1 MPMSLTLVFGGIEMN
16 IKKATVLGAGTMGA
30 QIAALLVNA
39 GLKVKLLD
47 IVLDKED
54 KNKLSKGAYDRI
66 THPKKS
72 MLYNA
77 DWNKNLTYGNFED
90 DLKEGDD
97 SDIFI
102 EAVTEKLA
110 IKHDLWLKVAAIA
123 RKDAILAS
131 NTSSI
136 PIGAIAKPLPEEAK
150 ARFVGVHFFNPP
162 RYMKL
167 VEIIPHEATDPVV
180 TEDLKTFVSTVLGKG
195 AVDANDVSG
204 FVANRIGTYSASDT
218 AYRAEQL
225 GLSITEVDAITG
237 KIIGRPKT
245 GTFRLLDMVGIDI
258 GYFVTK
264 TMMSNPEETEYFK
277 MPKLVEKMVALGNLG
292 DKTKQGFYKKDGRK
306 RLVFDVKT
314 ETYVEPKPVELAIL
328 KEFSRDLT
336 KNLTT
341 IFESEDEVGIF
352 LWETLRNLM
361 YYSAINVPKATNE
374 YINIDRAMVWGYN
387 WSVGPFQLWD
397 MMGLDKVKARM
408 EKELGELP
416 EWIKERNEPF
426 YQEGQSIS
434 PASKPE
440 DFAHKQVW
448 KKEDSEL
455 FATQDNFLMLAMRT
469 PNNTITVGFEADI
482 VKAVD
487 VLEKE
492 DYKGLLL
499 YSDGP
504 NFSVGANLY
513 YMKMAID
520 QELVDT
526 ETRKGSELFH
536 EAVRRM
542 KFASKPI
549 VTAAKGRALGG
560 GAELVMASPYVVA
573 AAETYIGLVEAGVGL
588 IPGGG
593 GLAELADRV
602 YRQDVS
608 RADKIRQLADILTKV
623 STGHVTMSAYEA
635 QQIGFLKETDMIIQN
650 EELVFEAALQT
661 LRLKAAY
668 NYIPNNLVEYEVLGT
683 NFKAIAAA
691 QVDAMV
697 DGHFAS
703 KYDGVVTNAIADVLA
718 GGNVPLGTKVNQKW
732 MQKLSEDNFVKL
744 SKNEKTYERIVHM
757 LEKKKPL
764 RN

>member
-1 MPMSLTLVFGGIEMN
+1 MN

-90 DLKEGDD
+90 DLKEGND

-110 IKHDLWLKVAAIA
+110 IKHDLWQKVAAIA
-123 RKDAILAS
+123 KQDAILAT

-136 PIGAIAKPLPEEAK
+136 PIGAIAKPLPKEAK

-167 VEIIPHEATDPVV
+167 VEIIPHETTDPVV
-180 TEDLKTFVSTVLGKG
+180 TENLRTFVSTVLGKG

-237 KIIGRPKT
+237 QIIGRPKT

-277 MPKLVEKMVALGNLG
+277 MPKLVEKMVDLGNLG

-387 WSVGPFQLWD
+387 WAVGPFQLWD
-397 MMGLDKVKARM
+397 MIGLDKVKARM

-426 YQEGQSIS
+426 YQESQSIS

-448 KKEDSEL
+448 KNEDSEL
-455 FATQDNFLMLAMRT
+455 FATQDDFLMLAMRT
-469 PNNTITVGFEADI
+469 PNNTITIGFEADI

-608 RADKIRQLADILTKV
+608 RADKIRQLGDILTKV

-635 QQIGFLKETDMIIQN
+635 QKIGFLKETDMIIQN

-691 QVDAMV
+691 QVDSMI

-703 KYDGVVTNAIADVLA
+703 KYDGVVTSAIADVLA

-732 MQKLSEDNFVKL
+732 LQKISEDNFVKL

-757 LEKKKPL
+757 LEKKRPL

>member
-1 MPMSLTLVFGGIEMN
+1 MN

-90 DLKEGDD
+90 DLKAGDD

-110 IKHDLWLKVAAIA
+110 IKHDLWQKVAVIA
-123 RKDAILAS
+123 KKDAILS
-131 NTSSI
+131 TNTSSI

-167 VEIIPHEATDPVV
+167 VEIIPHETTDPVV
-180 TEDLKTFVSTVLGKG
+180 IENLKIFVSTVLGKG

-277 MPKLVEKMVALGNLG
+277 MPKLVEKMVALGSLG

-306 RLVFDVKT
+306 RLVFDVET

-387 WSVGPFQLWD
+387 WTVGPFQLWD

-520 QELVDT
+520 HELVDT

-608 RADKIRQLADILTKV
+608 RADKIRQLGDILTKV

-703 KYDGVVTNAIADVLA
+703 KYDGVVTAAIADVLA

-732 MQKLSEDNFVKL
+732 LQKLSEDNFVKL

>member
-1 MPMSLTLVFGGIEMN
+1 MN

-47 IVLDKED
+47 IVLDKDD

-110 IKHDLWLKVAAIA
+110 IKHDLWQKVAAIA
-123 RKDAILAS
+123 KKEAILS
-131 NTSSI
+131 TNTSSI
-136 PIGAIAKPLPEEAK
+136 PIGAIAQPLQKESK
-150 ARFVGVHFFNPP
+150 ARFVGLHFFNPP

-167 VEIIPHEATDPVV
+167 VEIIPHATTDEVV
-180 TEDLKTFVSTVLGKG
+180 VEDLKDFVSTVLGKG
-195 AVDANDVSG
+195 AVDTNDVSG
-204 FVANRIGTYSASDT
+204 FVANRIGTYSASDI

-264 TMMSNPEETEYFK
+264 TMMSNPEEAAYFK
-277 MPKLVEKMVALGNLG
+277 MPKLVEKLVVLGNFG
-292 DKTKQGFYKKDGRK
+292 DKTKQGFYKKDGKK
-306 RLVFDVKT
+306 RLVFDGET
-314 ETYVEPKPVELAIL
+314 ETYVEPKPVELPIL

-361 YYSAINVPKATNE
+361 HYSASNVPKATND
-374 YINIDRAMVWGYN
+374 YINVDRAMVWGYN
-387 WSVGPFQLWD
+387 WAVGPFQLWD
-397 MMGLDKVKARM
+397 MMGLEKVKARM

-440 DFAHKQVW
+440 DFAHKQIW
-448 KKEDSEL
+448 KEEDSEL
-455 FATQDNFLMLAMRT
+455 FATEDNFLMLAMRT
-469 PNNTITVGFEADI
+469 PNNTITVGFEGDI
-482 VKAVD
+482 VKAID

-492 DYKGLLL
+492 NYKGLLL

-520 QELVDT
+520 QNLVDT

-542 KFASKPI
+542 KFAAKPI
-549 VTAAKGRALGG
+549 VTAVKGRALGG

-623 STGHVTMSAYEA
+623 SMGHVTMSAYEA

-668 NYIPNNLVEYEVLGT
+668 NYVPNNLVEYEVLGT

-691 QVDAMV
+691 QIDSLI

-703 KYDGVVTNAIADVLA
+703 KYDGVVTGAIADVLA
-718 GGNVPLGTKVNQKW
+718 GGEVPLGTKVNQKW
-732 MQKLSEDNFVKL
+732 LQKLSEDNFVKL

>member
-1 MPMSLTLVFGGIEMN
+1 MN

-47 IVLDKED
+47 IVLDNED

-90 DLKEGDD
+90 DLTGGDD
-97 SDIFI
+97 SDIFV

-110 IKHDLWLKVAAIA
+110 IKHDLWQRVAAIA
-123 RKDAILAS
+123 KQDAILAT

-136 PIGAIAKPLPEEAK
+136 PIGAIAKPLQEEAK
-150 ARFVGVHFFNPP
+150 ARFVGLHFFNPP

-167 VEIIPHEATDPVV
+167 VEIIPHETTDPVV
-180 TEDLKTFVSTVLGKG
+180 TENLKAFVSTVLGKG

-237 KIIGRPKT
+237 QIIGRPKT

-306 RLVFDVKT
+306 RLVFDVET

-328 KEFSRDLT
+328 KEFSRDLK

-341 IFESEDEVGIF
+341 IFESEDEVGIY

-387 WSVGPFQLWD
+387 WTVGPFQLWD
-397 MMGLDKVKARM
+397 MIGLDKVKARM

-426 YQEGQSIS
+426 YKENQSIS

-448 KKEDSEL
+448 KNEDSEL
-455 FATQDNFLMLAMRT
+455 FATQDDFLMLAMRT
-469 PNNTITVGFEADI
+469 PNNTITVGFEAAI

-520 QELVDT
+520 QDLVDT
-526 ETRKGSELFH
+526 ETRKGSKLFH

-542 KFASKPI
+542 KFASKPV

-602 YRQDVS
+602 YRQDAS
-608 RADKIRQLADILTKV
+608 RADKIRQLGDILTKV

-635 QQIGFLKETDMIIQN
+635 QKIGFLKETDIIIQN

-683 NFKAIAAA
+683 NFKAIAGA
-691 QVDAMV
+691 QIDSMI

-703 KYDGVVTNAIADVLA
+703 KYDGVVTGAIADVLA
-718 GGNVPLGTKVNQKW
+718 GGDVPLGTKVNQKW
-732 MQKLSEDNFVKL
+732 LQKISEDNFVKL
-744 SKNEKTYERIVHM
+744 SKNEKAYERIVHM
-757 LEKKKPL
+757 LEKKRPL

>member
-1 MPMSLTLVFGGIEMN
+1 MN

-72 MLYNA
+72 MLYDA
-77 DWNKNLTYGNFED
+77 KWSKNLTYGNFED
-90 DLKEGDD
+90 DLKVGDN

-102 EAVTEKLA
+102 EAVTEKLD
-110 IKHDLWLKVAAIA
+110 IKHGLWQKVSQIA
-123 RKDAILAS
+123 KEDAILAT

-136 PIGAIAKPLPEEAK
+136 PIGAIAKPLPAEAK

-167 VEIIPHEATDPVV
+167 VEIIPHKATNPVV
-180 TEDLKTFVSTVLGKG
+180 VENLKTFISTVLGKG

-204 FVANRIGTYSASDT
+204 FVANRIGTYSASDI

-225 GLSITEVDAITG
+225 GLSITEVDALTG
-237 KIIGRPKT
+237 QVLGRPKT

-264 TMMSNPEETEYFK
+264 TMMANPEEAAYFK

-306 RLVFDVKT
+306 RLVFDVES

-328 KEFSRDLT
+328 NEFGRDLT

-341 IFESEDEVGIF
+341 IFESEDKVGIF

-361 YYSAINVPKATNE
+361 YYSAINVPKATND

-387 WSVGPFQLWD
+387 WKVGPFQLWD
-397 MMGLDKVKARM
+397 MMGLDRVKDRM
-408 EKELGELP
+408 AKELGELP

-426 YQEGQSIS
+426 YQKGQSIS

-448 KKEDSEL
+448 KTEDSEL
-455 FATQDNFLMLAMRT
+455 FATEDNFLMLAMRT
-469 PNNTITVGFEADI
+469 PNNTITIGFEGDI

-487 VLEKE
+487 VLENE

-504 NFSVGANLY
+504 QFSVGANLY

-520 QELVDT
+520 QNMVDT

-542 KFASKPI
+542 KFAAKPI
-549 VTAAKGRALGG
+549 VTAVKGRALGG
-560 GAELVMASPYVVA
+560 GAELVMASPFVVA
-573 AAETYIGLVEAGVGL
+573 AAESYIGLVEPGVGL

-608 RADKIRQLADILTKV
+608 RADKLRQLGDILTKV
-623 STGHVTMSAYEA
+623 SMGHVTMSAYEA
-635 QQIGFLKETDMIIQN
+635 QKIGFLKETDMIIQN
-650 EELVFEAALQT
+650 EELVFEAALQM
-661 LRLKAAY
+661 LKLKAAY
-668 NYIPNNLVEYEVLGT
+668 NYIPNNLVEYEVLGSD
-683 NFKAIAAA
+683 FKAVAAA
-691 QVDAMV
+691 QIDSLV

-703 KYDGVVTNAIADVLA
+703 KYDGVVTAAIADVLA
-718 GGNVPLGTKVNQKW
+718 GGNVPLGTKANKKW
-732 MQKLSEDNFVKL
+732 LQKLSEDNFVTL
-744 SKNEKTYERIVHM
+744 SKNEKTYERIVYM
-757 LEKKKPL
+757 LEKKRPL

>member
-1 MPMSLTLVFGGIEMN
+1 MN

-90 DLKEGDD
+90 DLKAGDD

-110 IKHDLWLKVAAIA
+110 IKHDLWQKVAAIA
-123 RKDAILAS
+123 KKDAILS
-131 NTSSI
+131 TNTSSI

-167 VEIIPHEATDPVV
+167 VEIIPHETTDPVV
-180 TEDLKTFVSTVLGKG
+180 IENLKTFVSTVLGKG

-306 RLVFDVKT
+306 RLVFDVET

-328 KEFSRDLT
+328 KEFSRDLS

-387 WSVGPFQLWD
+387 WTVGPFQLWD

-426 YQEGQSIS
+426 YQENQSIS

-469 PNNTITVGFEADI
+469 SNNTITVGFEADI

-520 QELVDT
+520 HELVDT

-608 RADKIRQLADILTKV
+608 RADKIRQLGDILTKV

-668 NYIPNNLVEYEVLGT
+668 NYISNNLVEYEVLGT
-683 NFKAIAAA
+683 NLKAIAAA

-732 MQKLSEDNFVKL
+732 LQKLSEDNFVKL

>member
-1 MPMSLTLVFGGIEMN
+1 MN

-90 DLKEGDD
+90 DLKEGND

-110 IKHDLWLKVAAIA
+110 IKHDLWQKVAAIA
-123 RKDAILAS
+123 KQDAILAT

-136 PIGAIAKPLPEEAK
+136 PIGAIAKPLPKEAK

-167 VEIIPHEATDPVV
+167 VEIIPHETTDPVV
-180 TEDLKTFVSTVLGKG
+180 TENLRTFVSTVLGKG

-237 KIIGRPKT
+237 QIIGRPKT

-277 MPKLVEKMVALGNLG
+277 MPKLVEKMVDLGNLG

-387 WSVGPFQLWD
+387 WAVGPFQLWD
-397 MMGLDKVKARM
+397 MIGLDKVKARM

-426 YQEGQSIS
+426 YQESQSIS

-448 KKEDSEL
+448 KNEDSEL
-455 FATQDNFLMLAMRT
+455 FATQDDFLMLAMRT
-469 PNNTITVGFEADI
+469 PNNTITIGFEADI

-608 RADKIRQLADILTKV
+608 RADKIRQLGDILTKV

-635 QQIGFLKETDMIIQN
+635 QKIGFLKETDMIIQN

-691 QVDAMV
+691 QVDSMI

-703 KYDGVVTNAIADVLA
+703 KYDGVVTSAIADVLA

-732 MQKLSEDNFVKL
+732 LQKLSENNFVKL

-757 LEKKKPL
+757 LEKKRPL

>member
-1 MPMSLTLVFGGIEMN
+1 MN

-90 DLKEGDD
+90 DLKAGDD

-167 VEIIPHEATDPVV
+167 VEIIPHEATNPVV

-416 EWIKERNEPF
+416 EWIKERSEPF

-608 RADKIRQLADILTKV
+608 RADKIRQLADILTQV

-703 KYDGVVTNAIADVLA
+703 KYDGVVTSAIADVLA

-732 MQKLSEDNFVKL
+732 LQKLSEDNFVKL

>member
-1 MPMSLTLVFGGIEMN
+1 MN

-90 DLKEGDD
+90 DLKEGND

-110 IKHDLWLKVAAIA
+110 IKHDLWQKVAAIA
-123 RKDAILAS
+123 KQDAILAT

-136 PIGAIAKPLPEEAK
+136 PIGAIAKPLPDEAK

-167 VEIIPHEATDPVV
+167 VEIIPHETTDPVV
-180 TEDLKTFVSTVLGKG
+180 SENLKTFVSTVLGKG

-237 KIIGRPKT
+237 QIIGRPKT

-292 DKTKQGFYKKDGRK
+292 DKTNQGFYKKDGRK
-306 RLVFDVKT
+306 RLVFDVET

-328 KEFSRDLT
+328 KEFSRDLK

-341 IFESEDEVGIF
+341 IFESEDEVGLF

-387 WSVGPFQLWD
+387 WVVGPFQLWD
-397 MMGLDKVKARM
+397 MIGLDKVKARM

-426 YQEGQSIS
+426 YQENQSIS

-448 KKEDSEL
+448 KNEDSEL
-455 FATQDNFLMLAMRT
+455 FATQDDFLMLAMRT

-608 RADKIRQLADILTKV
+608 RADKIRQLGDILTKV

-635 QQIGFLKETDMIIQN
+635 QKIGFLKETDMIIQN

-691 QVDAMV
+691 QVDSMI

-703 KYDGVVTNAIADVLA
+703 KYDGVVTAAIADVLA
-718 GGNVPLGTKVNQKW
+718 GGNVPLGTKANQKW
-732 MQKLSEDNFVKL
+732 LQKLSEDNFVKL

-757 LEKKKPL
+757 LEKKRPL

>member
-90 DLKEGDD
+90 DLKAGDD

-167 VEIIPHEATDPVV
+167 VEIIPHEATNPVV

-416 EWIKERNEPF
+416 EWIKERSEPF

-608 RADKIRQLADILTKV
+608 RADKIRQLADILTQV

-703 KYDGVVTNAIADVLA
+703 KYDGVVTSAIADVLA

-732 MQKLSEDNFVKL
+732 LQKLSEDNFVKL

>member
-1 MPMSLTLVFGGIEMN
+1 MN

-328 KEFSRDLT
+328 KEFSRDLK

>member
-1 MPMSLTLVFGGIEMN
+1 MN

-180 TEDLKTFVSTVLGKG
+180 TEDLKIFVSNVLGKG
-195 AVDANDVSG
+195 AVDDNDVSG
-204 FVANRIGTYSASDT
+204 FFANRIGTYSASDT
-218 AYRAEQL
+218 AYREEQL
-225 GLSITEVDAITG
+225 GLSIKEVDAITG

-314 ETYVEPKPVELAIL
+314 EMYVEPKPVELAIL

-691 QVDAMV
+691 QVDAMI

>member
-90 DLKEGDD
+90 DLKTGDD

-136 PIGAIAKPLPEEAK
+136 PIGAIAKPLPGEAK

-314 ETYVEPKPVELAIL
+314 EMYVEPKPVELAIL

-397 MMGLDKVKARM
+397 MMGLEKVKARM

-440 DFAHKQVW
+440 DFAHKKVW

-487 VLEKE
+487 ILEKE

-549 VTAAKGRALGG
+549 VTATKGRALGG

-608 RADKIRQLADILTKV
+608 RADKIRQLGDILTKV

-703 KYDGVVTNAIADVLA
+703 KYDGVVTSAIADVLA

-732 MQKLSEDNFVKL
+732 LQKLSEDNFVKL
-744 SKNEKTYERIVHM
+744 SKNEKTYQRIVHM

>member
-1 MPMSLTLVFGGIEMN
+1 MN